1 MLNRI
6 FQLPK
11 FITTKLSRKILLPVL
26 IVGLLILTGFFVFNY
41 LTDSADNKARQ
52 EENSRLAEQFFNLK
66 LHDLN
71 DFALGLAVQ
80 SASNPEIQSAFA
92 AQDRQKLMDLTLESY
107 TTLKDQY
114 DIAQYQFH
122 LAPATS
128 FLRLHS
134 LEKYG
139 DDLSSFRFTVLQ
151 VNETQKPVYGLEVG
165 RGGAGIRGVSP
176 VFYQGEHIGSVEF
189 GLNFNET
196 LLKNLKSDYGDDWRI
211 ILTREA
217 LSLATLDDLSTL
229 KEGPTP
235 NTLVLASTVDSIYP
249 PSETYDKVI
258 NGERLITEVRTEQ
271 SKVYSITSL
280 PLRDYSGKII
290 GITDIIIDNTALIQ
304 EQANRTLLLLIG
316 LLGVLAIGSYTIL
329 TTINQSLKPLGI
341 LTSAANRIEKGD
353 LSQKINLKSPDEI
366 GQLGNAFN
374 LMTVQLNELISSLE
388 QRVADRTKAMATSTE
403 VSRRL
408 STILDRK
415 ELVSE
420 VVNQVK
426 NAFGYYH
433 TQIYLYDE
441 PAENLIMAGGTG
453 EAGERMLAQ
462 FHKVAKGRG
471 LVGRAAENNAPFLV
485 SDTSQNSEWLPNPLL
500 PETKSEMAIPISIG
514 EQVLGVLDVQ
524 HNIKDGLQ
532 QEDVNSLQSIA
543 NQVAIA
549 LQNIQSTEVVAK
561 RAAELQT
568 VARISTVAATIP
580 DIQKMLESVVHQT
593 QRGFGLYHAHIF
605 LFNENLERLEIIACG
620 YKEGDEHEG
629 THGTTTIPLMQEQS
643 LVARAGRT
651 RQAVIINDVRNEPG
665 WLPNPLLPDTAAE
678 LAVPMIVGNQLLGVL
693 DVQSDRLN
701 AFTDEDANIQST
713 LASQVA
719 TAVQNARSILY
730 SKRQAERETTVNLI
744 TQKIQSAT
752 TVESALQITARELG
766 HALGMRQ
773 TQVTLNPEALA
784 DEQKGK

>member
-11 FITTKLSRKILLPVL
+11 FIAIKLSRKILLPVL

-80 SASNPEIQSAFA
+80 SASNPEIQAAFA

-114 DIAQYQFH
+114 DITQYQFH

-134 LEKYG
+134 PDKYG
-139 DDLSSFRFTVLQ
+139 DDLSAFRFTVVQ

-165 RGGAGIRGVSP
+165 RGGAGIRGVTP
-176 VFYQGEHIGSVEF
+176 VFYQGEHVGSVEF

-196 LLKNLKSDYGDDWRI
+196 LLKSLKSDYGNDWRI

-229 KEGPTP
+229 NEGPTP
-235 NTLVLASTVDSIYP
+235 DTLVLASTADAIYP
-249 PSETYDKVI
+249 PSGVYDKVI
-258 NGERLITEVRTEQ
+258 NGERSITEVRTDQ
-271 SKVYSITSL
+271 AKIYSITSL
-280 PLRDYSGKII
+280 PLRDYSGKVI
-290 GITDIIIDNTALIQ
+290 GVTDIIIDNTVLIQ
-304 EQANRTLLLLIG
+304 EQANRSLLLLVG

-341 LTSAANRIEKGD
+341 LTSAANKIEKGD

-388 QRVADRTKAMATSTE
+388 QRVADRTKAISTSTE

-471 LVGRAAENNAPFLV
+471 LVGRAAENNASFLV

>member
-6 FQLPK
+6 FQIPN
-11 FITTKLSRKILLPVL
+11 FINTKLSRKILLPVL
-26 IVGLLILTGFFVFNY
+26 LVGLLILTGFFVFNY
-41 LTDSADNKARQ
+41 LTNSADNKARQ
-52 EENSRLAEQFFNLK
+52 EENSRQAEQFFNLK

-80 SASNPEIQSAFA
+80 SASNPEIQAAFA
-92 AQDRQKLMDLTLESY
+92 AQDRQKLLDLTLESY
-107 TTLKDQY
+107 TSLKDQY

-128 FLRLHS
+128 FLRLHG
-134 LEKYG
+134 LDKYG

-165 RGGAGIRGVSP
+165 RGGAGIRGVTP
-176 VFYQGEHIGSVEF
+176 VFYQGEHVGSVEF

-196 LLKNLKSDYGDDWRI
+196 LLKSLKSDYGDDWRI

-235 NTLVLASTVDSIYP
+235 DTLVLASTVDSIYP
-249 PSETYDKVI
+249 PSEVYNKVI
-258 NGERLITEVRTEQ
+258 DGERAITEVRTDQ

-290 GITDIIIDNTALIQ
+290 GVTDIIIDNTALIQ
-304 EQANRTLLLLIG
+304 EQANRSIFLLVG
-316 LLGVLAIGSYTIL
+316 LLGVLAVGSYVIL

-341 LTSAANRIEKGD
+341 LTNAANRLERGD
-353 LSQKINLKSPDEI
+353 LSQKLNLKSPDEI

-415 ELVSE
+415 ELVTE

-433 TQIYLYDE
+433 AQIYLYDE

-453 EAGERMLAQ
+453 EAGEMMLAQ
-462 FHKVAKGRG
+462 FHKVTKGRG
-471 LVGRAAENNAPFLV
+471 LVGRAAENNAPVLV
-485 SDTSQNSEWLPNPLL
+485 SDTIQNSEWLPNPLL

-549 LQNIQSTEVVAK
+549 LQNVQSTEVVAK

-580 DIQKMLESVVHQT
+580 DIQEMLESVVHQT

-605 LFNENLERLEIIACG
+605 LFNETLERLEIIACG

-701 AFTDEDANIQST
+701 AFSDEDANIQST

-719 TAVQNARSILY
+719 TAVQNARSISY
-730 SKRQAERETTVNLI
+730 SKRQAERETAVNLI

-752 TVESALQITARELG
+752 TIESALQITARELG

-773 TQVTLNPEALA
+773 TQVTLNPESLA
-784 DEQKGK
+784 DEHQSN